1 MIVKIGSARIDE
13 NGKISGG
20 KEGDQ
25 KGREVMIQDFYMH
38 SKGWTILRPLSH
50 AKEIAKNMKLACENN
65 NIGYSQQ
72 GRYGL
77 MKALEKVKGDFTK
90 VAKCNT
96 DCSALVRECIRY
108 AYNKYVPD
116 FNTSGEKFTLT
127 KNGFCKEIQFKSV
140 EDLKVGD
147 ILVTKTKGHTA
158 IVVSVTKDKKK
169 KPIDE
174 IVTAVIRGEYGKGK
188 ERFNKLKAE
197 GYVPSEVQKKVNE
210 VLKHE

>member
-96 DCSALVRECIRY
+96 DCSALVRECIR
-108 AYNKYVPD
+108 
-116 FNTSGEKFTLT
+116 
-127 KNGFCKEIQFKSV
+127 
-140 EDLKVGD
+140 
-147 ILVTKTKGHTA
+147 
-158 IVVSVTKDKKK
+158 
-169 KPIDE
+169 
-174 IVTAVIRGEYGKGK
+174 
-188 ERFNKLKAE
+188 
-197 GYVPSEVQKKVNE
+197 
-210 VLKHE
+210 